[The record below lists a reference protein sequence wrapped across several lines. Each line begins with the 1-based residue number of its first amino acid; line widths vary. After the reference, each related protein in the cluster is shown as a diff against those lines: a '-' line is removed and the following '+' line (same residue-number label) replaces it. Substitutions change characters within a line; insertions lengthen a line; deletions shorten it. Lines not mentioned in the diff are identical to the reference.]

1 LPKTIINIQG
11 ITCQDCSRVISAEVR
26 KHPGVKT
33 ADLDF
38 VKGQLVVEGDVD
50 SEAIKATIQRLGYR
64 VQPATD
70 ELKEKPSTTKVLD
83 FLGFWNYFIHSK
95 DLSLMGAGLLVL
107 VLGILLQ
114 RRALPVWVYLSFQ
127 LASLPMLGILVFRGA
142 WNGLSN
148 KFSINMG
155 VLMGLASIGAV
166 LIGEASEALIM
177 LILFAISESLEGYIN
192 DRARAVLSEFADL
205 APKNALLV
213 TAAGE
218 VSVPV
223 VDLKLGDT
231 IIVRPG
237 ERFPMDGTV
246 VSGTSEVNQAPITGE
261 SMLVPKMK
269 GDEVFSSTVNG
280 QGILKVI
287 VTKLAKDNTI
297 MRIITLVTET
307 QANRSKQEKFVDR
320 FAAVYTPIVIAIA
333 FLVMVIPTI
342 VFKQPLWNTAASY
355 GWVHRGLSLLMIGCP
370 CALIISTPITLISG
384 LTSAARS
391 GVVFKGGV
399 FLETLGNTKVMAFDK
414 TGTLTVGKPV
424 VKQVQASDGHWHD
437 AGLTCDSCDDLVA
450 LADSLEAH
458 SSHPLAQAVTR
469 EAQSRGVAGKY
480 PPAENA
486 RNLDGKG
493 QEGWVNGKL
502 ATVGSLPLFEQ
513 DHADHLPAVVKEG
526 SVAAQSEGKTVM
538 LLCDGEAVR
547 GFIGVED
554 TPREE
559 SATVLQA
566 LKALGIRTLM
576 LTGDNPQAAEK
587 VRLSLGLDEVQASLL
602 PEQKLAAISRLH
614 KSYGLVAMVGDGIND
629 SPALAKADLG
639 IAMGGAGNAQVL
651 ETADL
656 VLMNDNL
663 KQLPFAVNLARF
675 TNRLIKQNIGIS
687 LSVKFVVASLAIV
700 GLTPLWTA
708 VLADVGLAL
717 VVTLN
722 GLRAANIKPAPET
735 ALAG

>member
-1 LPKTIINIQG
+1 MPKTIINVLG
-11 ITCQDCSRVISAEVR
+11 ITCQDCSSIISAEVR
-26 KHPGVKT
+26 KLPGVES

-38 VKGQLVVEGDVD
+38 VKGQLVVEGNTDT
-50 SEAIKATIQRLGYR
+50 EAIKATINRLGYR
-64 VQPATD
+64 VQPEVDT
-70 ELKEKPSTTKVLD
+70 LKQKPSATKVLD
-83 FLGFWNYFIHSK
+83 FLGFWSYFIHSK
-95 DLSLMGAGLLVL
+95 DLPLMGAGLLVL
-107 VLGILLQ
+107 ILGILLQ
-114 RRALPVWVYLSFQ
+114 RRALPVWVYLPLQ
-127 LASLPMLGILVFRGA
+127 LASLPMLGILVFREA

-205 APKNALLV
+205 APKTALLV
-213 TAAGE
+213 TATGE
-218 VSVPV
+218 VPVPV
-223 VDLKLGDT
+223 ADLKLGDT
-231 IIVRPG
+231 IVVRPG
-237 ERFPMDGTV
+237 ERFPMDGKV

-261 SMLVPKMK
+261 STLVPKME
-269 GDEVFSSTVNG
+269 GNEVYSSTVNG
-280 QGILKVI
+280 QGILKVL

-297 MRIITLVTET
+297 QRIITLVTET

-333 FLVMVIPTI
+333 FLAMVIPTLF
-342 VFKQPLWNTAASY
+342 FKQPLWNVAGSY

-414 TGTLTVGKPV
+414 TGTLTIGKPV
-424 VKQVQASDGHWHD
+424 VKQVQTADGHIHD
-437 AGLTCDSCDDLVA
+437 ADLTCEACDDLVA

-458 SSHPLAQAVTR
+458 SSHPLAQAVTN
-469 EAQSRGVAGKY
+469 EAQNRGVAGKY

-513 DHADHLPAVVKEG
+513 DHGDHLPAIVKEG
-526 SVAAQSEGKTVM
+526 SVAAESEGKTVM

-554 TPREE
+554 TPRSE
-559 SATVLQA
+559 SAEVLKE
-566 LKALGIRTLM
+566 LNALGIRTLM

-587 VRLSLGLDEVQASLL
+587 VRLNLGLDEVQASLL
-602 PEQKLAAISRLH
+602 PEQKLAAISKLH
-614 KSYGLVAMVGDGIND
+614 DTYGLVAMVGDGIND

-639 IAMGGAGNAQVL
+639 IALGGAGNAQVL

-656 VLMNDNL
+656 VLMNDSL
-663 KQLPFAVNLARF
+663 KQLPFAVKLARF
-675 TNRLIKQNIGIS
+675 TNRLIKQNIAIS
-687 LSVKFVVASLAIV
+687 LSVKFVVAGFALA

-708 VLADVGLAL
+708 VLADVGLSL
-717 VVTLN
+717 LVTLN
-722 GLRAANIKPAPET
+722 GLRAANFKPVAE
-735 ALAG
+735 LAVVS

>member
-1 LPKTIINIQG
+1 MPKTIINVLG
-11 ITCQDCSRVISAEVR
+11 ITCQDCSSIISAEVR
-26 KHPGVKT
+26 KLPGVES

-38 VKGQLVVEGDVD
+38 VKGQLVVEGNTDT
-50 SEAIKATIQRLGYR
+50 EAIKATINRLGYR
-64 VQPATD
+64 VQPEVDT
-70 ELKEKPSTTKVLD
+70 LKQKPSANKVLD
-83 FLGFWNYFIHSK
+83 FLGFWSYFIHSK
-95 DLSLMGAGLLVL
+95 DLPLMGAGLLVL
-107 VLGILLQ
+107 ILGILLQ
-114 RRALPVWVYLSFQ
+114 RRALPVWVYLPLQ
-127 LASLPMLGILVFRGA
+127 LASLPMLGILVFRET

-205 APKNALLV
+205 APKTALLV
-213 TAAGE
+213 TATGE
-218 VSVPV
+218 VPVPV
-223 VDLKLGDT
+223 ADLKLGDT
-231 IIVRPG
+231 IVVRPG
-237 ERFPMDGTV
+237 ERFPMDGKV

-261 SMLVPKMK
+261 STLVPKME
-269 GDEVFSSTVNG
+269 GNEVYSSTVNG
-280 QGILKVI
+280 QGILKVL

-297 MRIITLVTET
+297 QRIITLVTET

-320 FAAVYTPIVIAIA
+320 FAAVYIPIVIAIA
-333 FLVMVIPTI
+333 FLAMVIPTLF
-342 VFKQPLWNTAASY
+342 FKQPLWNVAGSY

-399 FLETLGNTKVMAFDK
+399 FLETLGNTKIMAFDK
-414 TGTLTVGKPV
+414 TGTLTIGKPV
-424 VKQVQASDGHWHD
+424 VKQVQTADGHIHD
-437 AGLTCDSCDDLVA
+437 ADLTCEACDDLVA

-458 SSHPLAQAVTR
+458 SSHPLAQAVTN
-469 EAQSRGVAGKY
+469 EAQNRGVAGKY

-513 DHADHLPAVVKEG
+513 DHGDHLPAIVKEG
-526 SVAAQSEGKTVM
+526 SVAAESEGKTVM

-554 TPREE
+554 TPRSE
-559 SATVLQA
+559 SAEVLKE
-566 LKALGIRTLM
+566 LNALGIRTLM

-587 VRLSLGLDEVQASLL
+587 VRLNLGLDEVQASLL
-602 PEQKLAAISRLH
+602 PEQKLAAISKLH
-614 KSYGLVAMVGDGIND
+614 DTYGLVAMVGDGIND

-639 IAMGGAGNAQVL
+639 IALGGAGNAQVL

-663 KQLPFAVNLARF
+663 KQLPFAVKLARF
-675 TNRLIKQNIGIS
+675 TNRLIKQNIAIS
-687 LSVKFVVASLAIV
+687 LSVKFVVAGFALA

-708 VLADVGLAL
+708 VLADVGLSL
-717 VVTLN
+717 LVTLN
-722 GLRAANIKPAPET
+722 GLRAANFKPVAE
-735 ALAG
+735 LAVVS